1 MKFEIIDGDIDAV
14 TNAGYK
20 LDLST
25 MDNLHIEKVKNEFG
39 KEVRVDID
47 SFYDLDNA
55 KLCRG
60 EDGKMYAV
68 EFYWQTNEPL
78 IWCVLT
84 EQTFADKLYRAY
96 CNSNGLTQKEFAKKL
111 GVPLRTFEDWISSR
125 RTPSKY
131 VQISILDKAYTILGR
146 GFNLVRDTGY
156 ESGIIIFEDNS
167 VTVCNWLE
175 CDNNQLPFFLPISQ
189 SPIPWTLEDEHK
201 LIQVEK
207 LDDIRTK
214 LPCSFWV
221 SDDKIETNMKINYDA
236 NNDLPALFGIY
247 TNDAISQAYKNVNSY
262 AGTVWQLSDSSITII
277 TIDFWN

>member
-1 MKFEIIDGDIDAV
+1 MKFEIIDGDIGAV
-14 TNAGYK
+14 KNAGYK

-25 MDNLHIEKVKNEFG
+25 MDNLHIANIKNEFG
-39 KEVRVDID
+39 EAMSVDTD
-47 SFYDLDNA
+47 SFYDLDDA

-60 EDGKMYAV
+60 EDNKLYAV
-68 EFYWQTNEPL
+68 EFYLETQEPL
-78 IWCVLT
+78 IWCILT
-84 EQTFADKLYRAY
+84 EQTFADKLYRIF
-96 CNSNGLTQKEFAKKL
+96 CNSNGLTQKEFAEKL

-131 VQISILDKAYTILGR
+131 VQISILDKAQTILGR

-175 CDNNQLPFFLPISQ
+175 CDDNQLPFLLPISQ

-214 LPCSFWV
+214 LPGSFWV

-247 TNDAISQAYKNVNSY
+247 TNDASSQAYKNVNSY

>member
-1 MKFEIIDGDIDAV
+1 
-14 TNAGYK
+14 
-20 LDLST
+20 
-25 MDNLHIEKVKNEFG
+25 
-39 KEVRVDID
+39 
-47 SFYDLDNA
+47 
-55 KLCRG
+55 
-60 EDGKMYAV
+60 MYAV

-96 CNSNGLTQKEFAKKL
+96 CNSNGLTQKEFAEKL

-131 VQISILDKAYTILGR
+131 VQTSILDKAQTILGR

-207 LDDIRTK
+207 LDDIRNDI
-214 LPCSFWV
+214 LPRF
-221 SDDKIETNMKINYDA
+221 KRGF
-236 NNDLPALFGIY
+236 P
-247 TNDAISQAYKNVNSY
+247 
-262 AGTVWQLSDSSITII
+262 
-277 TIDFWN
+277 

>member
-1 MKFEIIDGDIDAV
+1 MKFEIIDGDIYAV
-14 TNAGYK
+14 TKAGYK

-39 KEVRVDID
+39 EDVHVDTD

-55 KLCRG
+55 KLCKG

-96 CNSNGLTQKEFAKKL
+96 CNSNGLTQKEFAEKL

-131 VQISILDKAYTILGR
+131 VQTSILDKAQTILGR

-189 SPIPWTLEDEHK
+189 SPIPWTLEDKHK

-214 LPCSFWV
+214 IPGSFWV
-221 SDDKIETNMKINYDA
+221 SDDKIETNIKINYDA

-277 TIDFWN
+277 TIDFCN

>member
-1 MKFEIIDGDIDAV
+1 MKFEIIDGDIGAV
-14 TNAGYK
+14 KNAGYK

-25 MDNLHIEKVKNEFG
+25 MDNLHIEKVNNEFG
-39 KEVRVDID
+39 ETVQADTD
-47 SFYDLDNA
+47 SFYDLNDA
-55 KLCRG
+55 KLCKG
-60 EDGKMYAV
+60 EDNKLYAV
-68 EFYWQTNEPL
+68 EFYWETQEPL

-84 EQTFADKLYRAY
+84 EQTFADKLYRIF
-96 CNSNGLTQKEFAKKL
+96 CNSNGLTQIAFAEKL
-111 GVPLRTFEDWISSR
+111 GVPLRTFEDWIKSR

-131 VQISILDKAYTILGR
+131 VQTSILDKAQTILSK

-175 CDNNQLPFFLPISQ
+175 CDDNQLPFLLPISQ
-189 SPIPWTLEDEHK
+189 SPIPWTLENEHK
-201 LIQVEK
+201 LVQVEK

-214 LPCSFWV
+214 LPGSFWV

-247 TNDAISQAYKNVNSY
+247 TNDVISQAYQNTNSY
-262 AGTVWQLSDSSITII
+262 AGTVWQLNDSSIIII

>member
-1 MKFEIIDGDIDAV
+1 MKFEIIDSDIYAV

-39 KEVRVDID
+39 EDVHVDTD

-96 CNSNGLTQKEFAKKL
+96 CNSNGLTQKEFAEKL

-131 VQISILDKAYTILGR
+131 VQTSILDKAQTILGR

-214 LPCSFWV
+214 IPGSFWV
-221 SDDKIETNMKINYDA
+221 SDDKIETNIKINYDA